1 MEKHLIEELET
12 KRAQVVKIFKFSN
25 VDGPGNRM
33 AIFFQGC
40 NFNCK
45 YCHNPET
52 IPFTNP
58 EVKLMSVKDIMDMLG
73 NLHYFLE
80 GITVSGGEATLNY
93 EFVSELFKEIKG
105 KYPNLTCFVDTNG
118 SLDLSEA
125 KFEELMNTTDKFM
138 LDVKAWD
145 NTAHESLTDME
156 NKIVIKNLDYLID
169 LNKIYEVRVVVLEN
183 EIFGSEETVKNVS
196 EKIKNTDIK
205 LKLIK
210 YRPHGVREEMKKELR
225 PPSVK
230 KMERLRDISLEIGVN
245 GVQII

>member
-1 MEKHLIEELET
+1 MEKHLKEELET
-12 KRAQVVKIFKFSN
+12 KKAQVVKIFKFSN

-52 IPFTNP
+52 IPFKNP
-58 EVKLMSVKDIMDMLG
+58 EVKLMSVKDIMDMLES
-73 NLHYFLE
+73 LHYFLE
-80 GITVSGGEATLNY
+80 GVTVSGGEATLNS
-93 EFVSELFKEIKG
+93 EFISELFREVKE

-118 SLDLSEA
+118 SLDLSDA
-125 KFEELMNTTDKFM
+125 KFEEFTKVTDKFM

-145 NTAHESLTDME
+145 NTAHESLTDVS
-156 NKIVIKNLDYLID
+156 NKIVLKNLDYLID
-169 LNKIYEVRVVVLEN
+169 MNKIYEVRVVVLEN

-210 YRPHGVREEMKKELR
+210 YRSHGVREEMRKHLT
-225 PPSVK
+225 PPSIK
-230 KMERLRDISLEIGVN
+230 KMEKLRDLSLGIGVS

>member
-1 MEKHLIEELET
+1 MEKHLKEELET
-12 KRAQVVKIFKFSN
+12 KKAQVVKIFKFSN

-52 IPFTNP
+52 IPFKNP
-58 EVKLMSVKDIMDMLG
+58 EVKLMSVKDIMDMLES
-73 NLHYFLE
+73 LHYFLE
-80 GITVSGGEATLNY
+80 GVTVSGGEATLNS
-93 EFVSELFKEIKG
+93 EFISELFREVKE

-118 SLDLSEA
+118 SLDLSDA
-125 KFEELMNTTDKFM
+125 KFEEFMKVTDKFM

-145 NTAHESLTDME
+145 NTAHESLTDVS
-156 NKIVIKNLDYLID
+156 NKIVLKNLDYLID
-169 LNKIYEVRVVVLEN
+169 MNKIYEVRVVVLEN

-210 YRPHGVREEMKKELR
+210 YRSHGVREEMRKHLT
-225 PPSVK
+225 PPSIK
-230 KMERLRDISLEIGVN
+230 KMEKLRDLSLGIGVS